1 MKNYNLKFVF
11 FEVLIV
17 VSIVFPQF
25 SFGAPDPM
33 TRDEIICLARSGVGY
48 SYWWCHAKWCRSG
61 CSPDFSS
68 CRAGSCS
75 GSCSGSCLAP
85 TCTHYGSYGADC
97 SGFVAKVWQ
106 VPDPSPVSTNYH
118 PYSTQ
123 DFYCYSIY
131 WSTIPFSSLEKGDA
145 MVRRDG
151 CPGRRGHV
159 LIYESGDSWGSIR
172 HYEASGCSSGIV
184 HHTHSLTTDFKCIR
198 RDNIV
203 SPCTPSLEVCDGE
216 DNDCDG
222 EIDEGGVCC
231 TPSEEVCDGED
242 NDCDGEVDEGVVCL
256 IGWNLVSSISSDIDG
271 DGMADLC
278 ARAAAGIRCYTS
290 NGAGFSNAIA
300 GPELSND
307 RGWNAIEHYATIAMA
322 DITGDGRDDLCA
334 RGDAGVFCWEST
346 GSGFGR
352 RIEGPAWS
360 DSSGWRGQEYWST
373 IRLADING
381 DRIFDICARGARG
394 IVCYLASGSSFDV
407 SVEGPSLS
415 DDSGWNDLSNY
426 GTIRFGDINGDG
438 MDDICA
444 RGNSG
449 IFCWASTGSGFGSR
463 ISGPTWSDD
472 SGWNG
477 IQYWSTI
484 SLTDINGDGM
494 KDICARAA
502 RGIICYLSTGEGF
515 GTRIDGPALSNDSG
529 WNDMSN
535 YGTIRFGDID
545 GDGMDDLCARGN
557 AGMFC
562 WKSTGSGF
570 GDRITGPEW
579 SDDSNWNRFQY
590 WSTIRLADIN
600 GDGMA
605 DLCARAARGIV
616 CHLSTGSGFG
626 GVING
631 PELSNA
637 SGWNQP
643 IYFSTIQLV
652 TGDNVCIPEDEV
664 CDGIDNDCDGEVDE
678 ICNRNEDESEFV
690 LENSDIAGV
699 EDFTLET
706 EYSERETDFDS
717 KEYDSYESR
726 LENNGGGVI
735 EGGCGCVIR

>member
-17 VSIVFPQF
+17 VSIVFPKF

-278 ARAAAGIRCYTS
+278 ARAA
-290 NGAGFSNAIA
+290 
-300 GPELSND
+300 
-307 RGWNAIEHYATIAMA
+307 
-322 DITGDGRDDLCA
+322 
-334 RGDAGVFCWEST
+334 
-346 GSGFGR
+346 
-352 RIEGPAWS
+352 
-360 DSSGWRGQEYWST
+360 
-373 IRLADING
+373 
-381 DRIFDICARGARG
+381 
-394 IVCYLASGSSFDV
+394 
-407 SVEGPSLS
+407 
-415 DDSGWNDLSNY
+415 
-426 GTIRFGDINGDG
+426 
-438 MDDICA
+438 
-444 RGNSG
+444 
-449 IFCWASTGSGFGSR
+449 
-463 ISGPTWSDD
+463 
-472 SGWNG
+472 
-477 IQYWSTI
+477 
-484 SLTDINGDGM
+484 
-494 KDICARAA
+494 
-502 RGIICYLSTGEGF
+502 
-515 GTRIDGPALSNDSG
+515 
-529 WNDMSN
+529 
-535 YGTIRFGDID
+535 
-545 GDGMDDLCARGN
+545 
-557 AGMFC
+557 
-562 WKSTGSGF
+562 
-570 GDRITGPEW
+570 
-579 SDDSNWNRFQY
+579 
-590 WSTIRLADIN
+590 
-600 GDGMA
+600 
-605 DLCARAARGIV
+605 RGIV